1 MGGGVAVAYMAAGRA
16 GHRPLARTFMAGMA
30 QRGGDV
36 MSHQTLPICS
46 RMPALK
52 VLDRTAVGVGRGIRA
67 RRSRRLPTRFCRNL
81 LQRRLQAAAPPVL
94 APVLVIGLALGSIWG
109 SHC

>member
-16 GHRPLARTFMAGMA
+16 GHRPRARTFMAGMA

-52 VLDRTAVGVGRGIRA
+52 VLDTTVVSEYLGGGGAGAAFGGR
-67 RRSRRLPTRFCRNL
+67 L
-81 LQRRLQAAAPPVL
+81 LLR
-94 APVLVIGLALGSIWG
+94 
-109 SHC
+109 